1 VLGALVALVLVL
13 TWAPTVAGA
22 AAPTSIEVHWD
33 ALSGSTFKR
42 AGDFTSDFSPV
53 DAGNGGWQLLPTAA
67 SSPELGF
74 IKATNTGSGTVEV
87 HLDTLAG
94 SGYTRVGDFASDF
107 SPADDANGAFMLFGS
122 ANGAPELGFVK
133 LRNTAGTVEVHWD
146 VLTNGAYR
154 RAGDATSDFTPADAG
169 NGVWDLLTAPSGTA
183 PELGFIKVFNT
194 PGTVEAHWD
203 TLAGSTYR
211 RAGDATSDFI
221 PADNANGVW
230 QLIATPGGTP
240 QLGFIKLHN
249 TGSGTVEGHWDSL
262 VGTTFKRAGDAA
274 SDFSLADAGNGVWQ
288 FVAASGAPELG
299 FVKLRAPAAKPVVL
313 PPPTTVSTPV
323 TVVLP
328 LPTGRRHVRVK
339 ITIGW
344 TWNGGRTR
352 LSRIRIGHVPARATV
367 TVTCK
372 GPGCPKPHTRRARGR
387 RVKTLVAHLHGGRY
401 RAGDRLFVTIS
412 APGLIAER
420 AEITIRN
427 GELPRVRALR

>member
-1 VLGALVALVLVL
+1 VGARTTLLGALVALVLVL
-13 TWAPTVAGA
+13 MLAPTVAGA

-33 ALSGSTFKR
+33 TLSGSTFKR

-53 DAGNGGWQLLPTAA
+53 
-67 SSPELGF
+67 
-74 IKATNTGSGTVEV
+74 
-87 HLDTLAG
+87 
-94 SGYTRVGDFASDF
+94 
-107 SPADDANGAFMLFGS
+107 DDANGAFMLFGS

-133 LRNTAGTVEVHWD
+133 LRNTA
-146 VLTNGAYR
+146 
-154 RAGDATSDFTPADAG
+154 
-169 NGVWDLLTAPSGTA
+169 
-183 PELGFIKVFNT
+183 
-194 PGTVEAHWD
+194 
-203 TLAGSTYR
+203 
-211 RAGDATSDFI
+211 
-221 PADNANGVW
+221 
-230 QLIATPGGTP
+230 
-240 QLGFIKLHN
+240 
-249 TGSGTVEGHWDSL
+249 GTVEGHWDSL

-288 FVAASGAPELG
+288 FVATSGAPELG

-313 PPPTTVSTPV
+313 QPPTTVSTPV

-328 LPTGRRHVRVK
+328 LPKGRRHVRVK

-420 AEITIRN
+420 AEITIRD
-427 GELPRVRALR
+427 GALPRVRALR